1 MAQGILMSGQGRR
14 RIWSEAQRRA
24 ILDEAFGAGGLPSSV
39 ARRHNISTGQLY
51 TWRKK
56 ALMEAGLTPAEQPT
70 FLPAILAA
78 PQETS
83 PRPEDLAR
91 AAPAIEIQLKR
102 GVKVRIEAGVP
113 DGVIAATL
121 KALR

>member
-1 MAQGILMSGQGRR
+1 
-14 RIWSEAQRRA
+14 
-24 ILDEAFGAGGLPSSV
+24 
-39 ARRHNISTGQLY
+39 
-51 TWRKK
+51 
-56 ALMEAGLTPAEQPT
+56 MEAGLTPAEQPT